1 MPFINHFLPG
11 AEVSYAAWMFQRV
24 FSDKAQLSQPWL
36 SPSFLRA
43 RLLEVYKSE
52 QKEISPRRSLDR
64 SLPRERELTRTSEL
78 VLYPSFPVSCFLV
91 LGNL

>member
-1 MPFINHFLPG
+1 MPFINNFLPG

-36 SPSFLRA
+36 FPSFLLA

-52 QKEISPRRSLDR
+52 QKEISPRRSLD
-64 SLPRERELTRTSEL
+64 LFPGRES
-78 VLYPSFPVSCFLV
+78 
-91 LGNL
+91 